1 MKNSKQKKQ
10 QGFTLIEL
18 MIVVAI
24 IGVLSAVAIPAY
36 KNYVKKSEAAA
47 GMGTVRALLTNIDMY
62 IQENGSFPT
71 TGKLA
76 DLGASAG
83 MNTLSTIA
91 LTQDGSVSEA
101 GSVAFNFGSNATLN
115 STNITYTRSASGW
128 SCNNTTGQT
137 IKSCN

>member
-1 MKNSKQKKQ
+1 MQTNKQ

-24 IGVLSAVAIPAY
+24 IGVLAGVAIPAY

-47 GMGTVRALLTNIDMY
+47 GMVTVRALLTNIDVY
-62 IQENGSFPT
+62 IQENGSFPAT
-71 TGKLA
+71 DKLA

-83 MNTLSTIA
+83 MNTLGTIA
-91 LTQDGSVSEA
+91 LAQDGSASEA
-101 GSVAFNFGSNATLN
+101 GSVAFNFGTGAALN

-128 SCNNTTGQT
+128 SCNHTTGLT